1 MINLD
6 RNQEAGVS
14 CLMHAAC
21 ARIRLVW
28 GEAGFF
34 ERTLSRLRELWDML
48 AKEPISRSNGA
59 LDGRIPKKYIEM
71 KSLDR

>member
-34 ERTLSRLRELWDML
+34 ERTRSRLRELWDML
-48 AKEPISRSNGA
+48 AKMNSSVVPTGYWTDWKQNRT
-59 LDGRIPKKYIEM
+59 M
-71 KSLDR
+71 K